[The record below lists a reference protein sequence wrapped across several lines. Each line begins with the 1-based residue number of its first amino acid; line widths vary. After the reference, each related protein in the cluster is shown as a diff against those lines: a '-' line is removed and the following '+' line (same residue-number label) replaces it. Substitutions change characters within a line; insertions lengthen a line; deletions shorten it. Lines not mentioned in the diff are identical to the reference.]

1 MTQDQIDVLC
11 LATEHA
17 TERDLTDS
25 GITIDPAG
33 ARVRGSGSPIGEY
46 LHGYAAKA
54 RRADG
59 TLDPDQ
65 PCLACGEYMGGFIW
79 GLSHGHGHCRACS
92 WPATLY
98 HFTYNPSDKVQV
110 IVALFQ
116 VHPEFVKVGTRR

>member
-59 TLDPDQ
+59 TLNPDQ
-65 PCLACGEYMGGFIW
+65 PCLACGEMGGFIW
-79 GLSHGHGHCRACS
+79 GRDRVISPYGHCRTCS

-98 HFTYNPSDKVQV
+98 HFITTPPSDKVRV

-116 VHPEFVKVGTRR
+116 VHPEFVKVR